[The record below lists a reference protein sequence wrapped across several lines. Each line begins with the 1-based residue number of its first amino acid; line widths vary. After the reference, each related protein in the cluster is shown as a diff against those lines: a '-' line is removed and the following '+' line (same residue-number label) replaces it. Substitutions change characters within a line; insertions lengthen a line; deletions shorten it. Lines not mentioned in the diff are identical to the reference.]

1 MTLFNPENL
10 PITRK
15 HYKQKK
21 LNELFDFLRSRPELD
36 EYADADV
43 RRLATKFMEKGFDYV
58 KN

>member
-1 MTLFNPENL
+1 MTLFNPKSL

-21 LNELFDFLRSRPELD
+21 LNELFDFLRSRSELN

-43 RRLATKFMEKGFDYV
+43 RRLATKFIK
-58 KN
+58 

>member
-21 LNELFDFLRSRPELD
+21 LIELFDFLRSRPELD
-36 EYADADV
+36 DYADADV
-43 RRLATKFMEKGFDYV
+43 RTLATKFIK
-58 KN
+58 